1 MVIFYF
7 LFGLG
12 VAAFLGSVGA
22 CIHMVRKR
30 TLNGLSFVKLLL
42 IAGVGTFL
50 LIMTVPSLQYIVTKD
65 FITVTGTCTI
75 DINSSGRSSTTYFH
89 FIETDERFQF
99 DELPD
104 LTAYGTSI
112 PYSCSV
118 LVTKDLAWEMGYSVS
133 DMETGEVLATH
144 GIE

>member
-1 MVIFYF
+1 
-7 LFGLG
+7 
-12 VAAFLGSVGA
+12 
-22 CIHMVRKR
+22 MVRKR

-42 IAGVGTFL
+42 VAGVGTFL